1 MELTS
6 WAALWFLPF
15 VTPICI
21 YVAYSDV
28 KSMRIPNP
36 SVAALFV
43 VFALVGLIAL
53 PFEDYLW
60 RYAHLVIA
68 LLIGMGLNAGGL
80 VGAGDAKFIAAAAPF
95 VAVGDLTR
103 IALIFATA
111 LLAAWITHRVAKH
124 SGLRRLFP
132 NWESWSQEKDF
143 PMGLALA
150 PTLVIYL
157 IYGL

>member
-36 SVAALFV
+36 SVAALFG
-43 VFALVGLIAL
+43 VFALIGLIAL

>member
-36 SVAALFV
+36 SVAALFG